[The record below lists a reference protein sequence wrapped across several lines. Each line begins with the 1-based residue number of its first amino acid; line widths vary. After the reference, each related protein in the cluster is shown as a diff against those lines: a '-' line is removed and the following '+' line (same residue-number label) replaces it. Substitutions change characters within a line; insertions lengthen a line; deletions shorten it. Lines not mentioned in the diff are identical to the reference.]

1 MTNKHSCL
9 NFTAFT
15 NKSADRRL
23 STARFTG
30 LQEMSM
36 DEINSQKKMVREEY
50 DGYNEFYAVY
60 KSEDDNDQ
68 NYFAD
73 DNPLSKKVEERRC
86 EFSGDLGEQMK
97 KSMMNSNL
105 DDDEDYIYQGTE
117 TKETVEIRSQ
127 LQKTQDELAMFQL
140 KVANLEEEKRLLQI
154 STSVAANDIDPIRL
168 TPTRIYLPDSHFP
181 SSSSAYKDVDIDIF
195 DFVSKGNL
203 ESLKNVLAAS
213 PNIVF
218 AVNSEG
224 RTALHLAC
232 MNNLLVI
239 VKLLIQNYA
248 DLNAKDAGGQ
258 TPLHLCSDPGIVD
271 VLCTRGARTSIRD
284 NHGFTAIYVH
294 TLHSRVEVIQSLLL
308 HSADP
313 MLEQPEKQRNA
324 LHCAAEIG
332 NFTVVSILLLQ
343 STVVLSLDAQD
354 INGDTALH
362 LTARNK
368 KHELE
373 SEQGSL
379 QQKCLMLFLDRGSQ
393 VNIQNKRG
401 DAPLHLIC
409 ANRSLRSCM
418 AVAPLVEI
426 LLEMLADPNALDHD
440 GCTPLM
446 ICKTFI
452 KNDHFFYKKNG
463 NAFLYL
469 LIG

>member
-1 MTNKHSCL
+1 MDGI
-9 NFTAFT
+9 
-15 NKSADRRL
+15 KS
-23 STARFTG
+23 
-30 LQEMSM
+30 E
-36 DEINSQKKMVREEY
+36 KKMAKENY

-60 KSEDDNDQ
+60 KSEDDQ

-73 DNPLSKKVEERRC
+73 DNPLSNKVEERRC

-97 KSMMNSNL
+97 KSMLNSNL
-105 DDDEDYIYQGTE
+105 DDEDDYEYDGAE
-117 TKETVEIRSQ
+117 TKDTVEIRSQ

-140 KVANLEEEKRLLQI
+140 KVASLEEENRLLLI
-154 STSVAANDIDPIRL
+154 SSSVVANNIEPISL
-168 TPTRIYLPDSHFP
+168 NPTRIYLPETHFP
-181 SSSSAYKDVDIDIF
+181 SSSGATTDDVF
-195 DFVSKGNL
+195 DFVNKGNL
-203 ESLKNVLAAS
+203 ESLKNTLLAS

-218 AVNSEG
+218 AANSEG

-232 MNNLLVI
+232 MNNLLLI

-248 DLNAKDAGGQ
+248 DVNAKDAGGQ

-284 NHGFTAIYVH
+284 NHGFTALYVH
-294 TLHSRVEVIQSLLL
+294 TLHSRTALIQSLLS

-313 MLEQPEKQRNA
+313 MLEEPKKHRNA
-324 LHCAAEIG
+324 LHCAADIG
-332 NFTVVSILLLQ
+332 DYSVVSSLLLQ
-343 STVVLSLDAQD
+343 STVSLSLDAQD

-362 LTARNK
+362 IISRNK

-373 SEQGSL
+373 SEQGTL
-379 QQKCLMLFLDRGSQ
+379 QQKCLMLFLDRGSL

-426 LLEMLADPNALDHD
+426 LLEMSADPNALDHD

-446 ICKTFI
+446 ICKSSVIDTFLS
-452 KNDHFFYKKNG
+452 FC
-463 NAFLYL
+463 
-469 LIG
+469 